1 MVSNF
6 GPYSSI
12 MRAGNFYFVAGQV
25 GVSLKNNEVS
35 SDIEEQTKQAL
46 ENLTAVLESEG
57 LEIQDVVKTT
67 VFLTNMDD
75 FEKMNTVYF
84 SYFGKNLPARST
96 VGVNELPRVGSG
108 KSILKIEIEAIAHKN
123 VSRNSL

>member
-75 FEKMNTVYF
+75 FEKMNSVYF